1 MSDPTQALL
10 LYFIMPVWFL
20 AGLADWFCHRATD
33 IQHTTGAK
41 ESLIHLLMFG
51 EIAIP
56 LLACL
61 FLEINSAIFLLMI
74 LAFLAHEA
82 TALWDV
88 SYAAP
93 RRYVSPIEQHVHS
106 FLEMIPLMAGLIV
119 AVQHWGQLLA
129 LFALGPE
136 IARFVIRLKDDPI
149 PVLYVVLVLA
159 AALFLELLPYLEEL
173 WRGIRAARQTRLSK
187 PAPSAGIGNL

>member
-1 MSDPTQALL
+1 MSDPTQSLL

-20 AGLADWFCHRATD
+20 AGAADWLCHRATD
-33 IQHTTGAK
+33 IEHTTGPK
-41 ESLIHLLMFG
+41 ESLIHLLMFA
-51 EIAIP
+51 EIALP

-61 FLEINSAIFLLMI
+61 FLEINAAIFLLMI

-88 SYAAP
+88 SYAVP

-106 FLEMIPLMAGLIV
+106 FLEMIPLMAGVIV

-129 LFALGPE
+129 LFGLGPE
-136 IARFVIRLKDDPI
+136 TARFVLTLKSEPMPI
-149 PVLYVVLVLA
+149 VYIVLVLA

-173 WRGIRAARQTRLSK
+173 WRGVRSARLERTRA
-187 PAPSAGIGNL
+187 P

>member
-41 ESLIHLLMFG
+41 ESLLHLLMFG

-106 FLEMIPLMAGLIV
+106 FLEMIPLFAGVIV

-129 LFALGPE
+129 LFGMGPE
-136 IARFVIRLKDDPI
+136 TGRFALRLKDDPV
-149 PVLYVVLVLA
+149 PVIYVFMVLA

-173 WRGIRAARQTRLSK
+173 WRGLRAARQTRLNK
-187 PAPSAGIGNL
+187 PAV